1 MNTTA
6 KAGWLPAEIM
16 VSDNHTI
23 GEALCKASEIGHHE
37 GVQHLMKL
45 VSVDFDDGRPLM
57 NAIRNDHEHI
67 VKVLIGAGARI
78 NIRDNGPLRTAVY
91 LNRVDIVRV
100 LIEAGANIH
109 AGENL
114 PLRLAV
120 EEGYLEMAECLM
132 SNGAQCQK
140 AGDERMLSTLD
151 VPVCNGNLPML
162 AMLVS
167 KGASIE
173 DVTETGLIEAA
184 RFGRVHTFDF
194 LVERGVLVDRPNVRR
209 AASEDMQ
216 AQAWFD
222 ALDMRSKL
230 ERPHARAVSAIRRSS
245 T

>member
-1 MNTTA
+1 M
-6 KAGWLPAEIM
+6 
-16 VSDNHTI
+16 SDNHTI
-23 GEALCKASEIGHHE
+23 GEALCKGSEIGHLE
-37 GVQHLMKL
+37 GVQHLMKM

-57 NAIRNDHEHI
+57 NAIRNNHAHI
-67 VKVLIGAGARI
+67 VKVLIGAGARV

-91 LNRVDIVRV
+91 LNHVGIARL
-100 LIEAGANIH
+100 LIEAGVDIH
-109 AGENL
+109 IADDL

-120 EEGYLEMAECLM
+120 EEGHLEMAECLM

-140 AGDERMLSTLD
+140 ADERMLSTLD
-151 VPVCNGNLPML
+151 IPVFNGNVPML
-162 AMLVS
+162 QMLVS
-167 KGASIE
+167 KGASLE
-173 DVTETGLIEAA
+173 DVTETSLIEAA

-194 LVERGVLVDRPNVRR
+194 LVERGVQVDRPNVRR

-230 ERPHARAVSAIRRSS
+230 ERSQGRAASAIRRSS

>member
-6 KAGWLPAEIM
+6 KAGRLPAEIM

-120 EEGYLEMAECLM
+120 EEGHLEMAECLM

-151 VPVCNGNLPML
+151 VPVCNSNLPML

>member
-120 EEGYLEMAECLM
+120 EEGHLEMAECLM

-194 LVERGVLVDRPNVRR
+194 LVERGVLVDRPDVRR

-230 ERPHARAVSAIRRSS
+230 ERPRGSVASVIRRSS

>member
-1 MNTTA
+1 
-6 KAGWLPAEIM
+6 L
-16 VSDNHTI
+16 SDNHTI
-23 GEALCKASEIGHHE
+23 GEALCKASEIGHLE

-57 NAIRNDHEHI
+57 NAIRNNHAHI
-67 VKVLIGAGARI
+67 VKVLIGAGARV
-78 NIRDNGPLRTAVY
+78 NIRANGPLRTAVY
-91 LNRVDIVRV
+91 LNHVGIARL
-100 LIEAGANIH
+100 LIEAGVDIH
-109 AGENL
+109 IADDL

-120 EEGYLEMAECLM
+120 EEGHLEMAECLM

-151 VPVCNGNLPML
+151 IPVCNGNVPML
-162 AMLVS
+162 QMLVS

-173 DVTETGLIEAA
+173 DVTETSLIEAA
-184 RFGRVHTFDF
+184 RLGRVHTFDF
-194 LVERGVLVDRPNVRR
+194 LVEQGVQVDRQNVRR

-230 ERPHARAVSAIRRSS
+230 ERPQGRAASAIRRSS